1 MQGVAVGA
9 GVAVGTGDGAGVD
22 GAGVVGTAVDGTAVG
37 AAEIVGASV
46 LPRKPPHA
54 QHWRLAVKSS
64 SSR

>member
-22 GAGVVGTAVDGTAVG
+22 GAGVVVG
-37 AAEIVGASV
+37 ADV
-46 LPRKPPHA
+46 LPRNPPHA

-64 SSR
+64 LS